1 LSKKLSSMLIIFI
14 ILSVM
19 ISCNKNDSLFT
30 KVDLNNANGEIK
42 SSLSNYYSENGIYLY
57 ENGTDEVYLFLN
69 GYNVEQGEK
78 SYYYDD
84 ISMEVKDKTLFIN
97 FSEKYAD
104 NYENKE
110 VENRQLYKINKP
122 ENIDT
127 IKVFSNEQETHF
139 DSIIVSE

>member
-1 LSKKLSSMLIIFI
+1 MSKKLSSMLIIFI

-19 ISCNKNDSLFT
+19 ISCNKNDLLFT
-30 KVDLNNANGEIK
+30 KVDLNNVNEEIK

-57 ENGTDEVYLFLN
+57 ENGADEVYLFLN

-78 SYYYDD
+78 SSYYDD

-97 FSEKYAD
+97 FSKKYAD

-139 DSIIVSE
+139 DAVIVSK

>member
-1 LSKKLSSMLIIFI
+1 LSKKLSAILII
-14 ILSVM
+14 ILLVM

-42 SSLSNYYSENGIYLY
+42 SSLSTFYSKNGIYLY

-69 GYNVEQGEK
+69 GYNVVQGEK
-78 SYYYDD
+78 TPYYADV
-84 ISMEVKDKTLFIN
+84 SMKVKDKTLVIN

-104 NYENKE
+104 DYENKE
-110 VENRQLYKINKP
+110 VENRHLYKIKKP
-122 ENIDT
+122 ENVDT

-139 DSIIVSE
+139 DAVIVSE

>member
-1 LSKKLSSMLIIFI
+1 
-14 ILSVM
+14 M
-19 ISCNKNDSLFT
+19 ISCNKNDLLFT
-30 KVDLNNANGEIK
+30 KVDLNNVNGEIK

-69 GYNVEQGEK
+69 CYNVAQGEK
-78 SYYYDD
+78 PSYYADV
-84 ISMEVKDKTLFIN
+84 SMEVKDKTLVIN
-97 FSEKYAD
+97 FSKKYAD

-139 DSIIVSE
+139 DSIIVGE